1 MFSHQR
7 SNGLWHAFLGSLA
20 TLGAKSATLAVT
32 NVLSLR
38 GPLSPPQATPS
49 GSDAIVE
56 LRLQK
61 VRRARAAKF
70 FRLWPSFVHKIPLQR
85 AVSGFKPRARHSF
98 SVLRPSQLL
107 AYPHLWASRVSRQ
120 YSSFLWA
127 QRDPDSLTS
136 RERGHKLKSMRR
148 CLCHLSMRLYFNQ
161 LMAAAV
167 AEHPFT
173 VPLRIM
179 VFFAPSRPPSPPSRA
194 AYPVDCREYEG
205 VGQQRT
211 RRR

>member
-1 MFSHQR
+1 MARLFRKPLR
-7 SNGLWHAFLGSLA
+7 SAPNRPPWPSLTCCRCVGRCRRPRLRLAVATPLSSCGCRKSDAHVRQNSFGYGPVSSPRYHYNVPSLA
-20 TLGAKSATLAVT
+20 
-32 NVLSLR
+32 LSR
-38 GPLSPPQATPS
+38 N
-49 GSDAIVE
+49 
-56 LRLQK
+56 
-61 VRRARAAKF
+61 
-70 FRLWPSFVHKIPLQR
+70 
-85 AVSGFKPRARHSF
+85 F

-107 AYPHLWASRVSRQ
+107 AYPPPGRHASHAN
-120 YSSFLWA
+120 SSFLWA